1 MLENSCDLFVFINYI
16 IDNNIMKL
24 KQVNLEARYLCVV
37 NRQILVNFFLPRV
50 SVDMYNAHSSN
61 LPFLKSTSFFPV
73 VPQINYFINF
83 R

>member
-1 MLENSCDLFVFINYI
+1 MLENSCDLFVFINYT
-16 IDNNIMKL
+16 IDNIMKL

-50 SVDMYNAHSSN
+50 SVDMYNVHSSN

>member
-1 MLENSCDLFVFINYI
+1 MLENSCDLFVFINYT
-16 IDNNIMKL
+16 IDNIMKL

-50 SVDMYNAHSSN
+50 SVDMYNVHSSN
-61 LPFLKSTSFFPV
+61 LPFLKSTFFPV